1 MKKVICFVIM
11 IMLLFCSCS
20 PSTEDLWQEQYDL
33 GMRYLSNGEY
43 EEAILA
49 FNAAIEIEAKRY
61 EAYISLADVY
71 IELEQYDMAIKV
83 LEDAIGEIG
92 EIEVLL
98 NALTEL
104 SAKIVPDESAETI
117 KEGIKIN
124 AISGTLDLSNIT
136 YSYLPDKTL
145 VDMDAGE
152 KVLASGGAERVGAAK
167 SSFYHKNHVTGQ
179 SLRKDAVFPTHGE
192 AISAM
197 LTALLDGCIFSLKDI
212 SCVGFKVVH
221 AKGVTGVQYLT
232 EDVLQAMA
240 DFNSVAPAHNP
251 PYIAAIRQFAA
262 LMPDTPLIGAFE
274 TAFHAQMPPEAYLY
288 PIPLELSKQ
297 HAIRRYGF
305 HGASLE
311 YLSSWTSEAM
321 GRQDLKLVCCHLGG
335 SGSLCAVK
343 NGISIDTT
351 MGMGLQCGVLQNN
364 RIGDMDPYIIFHLVE
379 ECGMTLNDVKTMLQ
393 TKSGLYGM
401 SGGISNDLRD
411 IEEAAVAGNTDCQN
425 AVKAY
430 SYHIKK
436 YIGAYT
442 AAMGGLDAVVFGGG
456 IGRNSASVRAL
467 ALEGLEC
474 LGVKLD
480 MDKNANAKGGDDIS
494 ASDSRVRIYVVDTN
508 EEIIVARKAKC
519 LLESSLEG

>member
-1 MKKVICFVIM
+1 MNILICNVGSTS
-11 IMLLFCSCS
+11 LKYQLFC
-20 PSTEDLWQEQYDL
+20 
-33 GMRYLSNGEY
+33 
-43 EEAILA
+43 
-49 FNAAIEIEAKRY
+49 
-61 EAYISLADVY
+61 
-71 IELEQYDMAIKV
+71 
-83 LEDAIGEIG
+83 
-92 EIEVLL
+92 
-98 NALTEL
+98 
-104 SAKIVPDESAETI
+104 
-117 KEGIKIN
+117 
-124 AISGTLDLSNIT
+124 
-136 YSYLPDKTL
+136 
-145 VDMDAGE
+145 MDDGE

-167 SSFYHKNHVTGQ
+167 SLFYHKNCLTGQ
-179 SLRKDAVFPTHGE
+179 SLREDAVFPTHAE

-197 LTALLDGCIFSLKDI
+197 LSHLLNGCIETMADI

-251 PYIAAIRQFAA
+251 PYIAAIRQFAE
-262 LMPDTPLIGAFE
+262 LMPNTPLIGSFE

-311 YLSSWTSEAM
+311 YLSTWTAKEM
-321 GRQDLKLVCCHLGG
+321 GRSDLKLVCCHLGG

-379 ECGMTLNDVKTMLQ
+379 ECGMELNEVKTMLQ
-393 TKSGLYGM
+393 TKGGLYGM
-401 SGGISNDLRD
+401 SGFVSNDLRD
-411 IEEAAVAGNTDCQN
+411 IQEAADAGNTDCQN

-430 SYHIKK
+430 SYGIKK

-442 AAMGGLDAVVFGGG
+442 AAMGGVDAIVFGGG
-456 IGRNSASVRAL
+456 IGRNSASVRAQS
-467 ALEGLEC
+467 LEGLEC

-480 MDKNANAKGGDDIS
+480 ASKNRNAKGGDDIS
-494 ASDSRVRIYVVDTN
+494 AADSKVRIYVVDTN
-508 EEIIVARKAKC
+508 EEIIVARKAKA
-519 LLESSLEG
+519 LLEQQ